1 MESKEEVHS
10 DDGSFELI
18 DFDDYAVN
26 MEDMNTKADFFRN
39 RVWSK
44 NIRKYYK
51 SNEI

>member
-39 RVWSK
+39 RV
-44 NIRKYYK
+44 
-51 SNEI
+51 